1 MKSDIKIASIFK
13 TFTIILLVLCI
24 LASLTFLIGFYIIAN
39 SYEDNFIGSLEGNG
53 QLYCSYDNLFTF
65 RNSYSGVKRRYYKD
79 WIDDEIN
86 EVGYNLSY
94 KKTGHNPFHLIIFS
108 RLLTK
113 DVFKEKVLLI
123 AGKFDSLLAKP
134 YFEDFE
140 ESGYKCTFHTL
151 LVPSKTIND
160 SDSLVNKELSAVLF
174 CYNDSLSL
182 LLRTSRKY
190 STTFTNHEFDK
201 SVSNNEKRLLLNY
214 IRYSLVVNDI
224 IYKEGIPEP
233 LSDNKIRMIRNNK
246 RIMRLL
252 ENLVTFGRA
261 NYKKQDVIFKK
272 FKLRKS

>member
-1 MKSDIKIASIFK
+1 MTFPYLLKLLLLSLYSVFASSVEDISS
-13 TFTIILLVLCI
+13 TVFT
-24 LASLTFLIGFYIIAN
+24 SFFAN
-39 SYEDNFIGSLEGNG
+39 
-53 QLYCSYDNLFTF
+53 NLFTF

-86 EVGYNLSY
+86 EIGYKLSY

-113 DVFKEKVLLI
+113 DDFKEKALMI

-140 ESGYKCTFHTL
+140 DSNYKCIFHTL
-151 LVPSKTIND
+151 LIPSKIINE
-160 SDSLVNKELSAVLF
+160 SDSIVNKELSAVLF

-182 LLRTSRKY
+182 VLRTSRKY
-190 STTFTNHEFDK
+190 STTLTKYEFDE
-201 SVSNNEKRLLLNY
+201 SVANNEKRLLLNDL
-214 IRYSLVVNDI
+214 RHNLVINDRI
-224 IYKEGIPEP
+224 FKEGIPEP

-261 NYKKQDVIFKK
+261 NYKKQDVIIKK
-272 FKLRKS
+272 YKLRKS